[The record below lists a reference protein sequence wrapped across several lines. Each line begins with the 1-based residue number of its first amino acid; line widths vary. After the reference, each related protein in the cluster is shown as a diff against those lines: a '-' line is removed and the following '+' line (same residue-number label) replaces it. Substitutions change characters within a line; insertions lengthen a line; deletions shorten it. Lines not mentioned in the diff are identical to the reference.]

1 MLFFSQTDAPDS
13 PGVPTIKDVDKDFVE
28 LAWTA
33 PIKDGGA
40 RITGYVVE
48 KKRAGSAEWEPATAD
63 GRPVLG
69 TNARIEGL
77 EENADYE
84 FRVRAVNAAG
94 PGDPSFPSEMIK
106 VAKKKGECLLLSHST
121 G

>member
-1 MLFFSQTDAPDS
+1 M
-13 PGVPTIKDVDKDFVE
+13 
-28 LAWTA
+28 
-33 PIKDGGA
+33 
-40 RITGYVVE
+40 E

-69 TNARIEGL
+69 TSARIEGL

-106 VAKKKGECLLLSHST
+106 VAKKKGECLRLSHSAGRT
-121 G
+121 PGHFYTNRQIY